1 MNASDARRLR
11 RRHLA
16 ALGIVGL
23 LLASRLPGDEQS
35 AEQTIAAAA
44 AATARAIAE
53 RHEELAKD
61 SRKLHALI
69 DELLRPQFDFE
80 GACRLILQQH
90 WTQATPEQRKRFVA
104 AFYRFLIASY
114 GRALLEFRY
123 DTITVLPSEAP
134 PGRDHARAHLD
145 EAHGWQP
152 IPRGLLH
159 AARRSRLE
167 DSGCDRRGRSYCVL
181 IALISGAEIR
191 ATSLDSL
198 IDRLE
203 QTKERTSTGSR

>member
-1 MNASDARRLR
+1 MNASDASRLR

-23 LLASRLPGDEQS
+23 LLASRLHGDEQS

-44 AATARAIAE
+44 AATAKAIAE

-90 WTQATPEQRKRFVA
+90 WTQATREQRKRFVA
-104 AFYRFLIASY
+104 AFYRFLIASH

-134 PGRDHARAHLD
+134 PDETTRVHTLMKLTDGSQYHVDYYMRHGAAGWRILD
-145 EAHGWQP
+145 VIAEGV
-152 IPRGLLH
+152 
-159 AARRSRLE
+159 
-167 DSGCDRRGRSYCVL
+167 SYVRTYRTDF
-181 IALISGAEIR
+181 GAEIR

-203 QTKERTSTGSR
+203 QTKEQTSTGSR